1 MFCLCCFKDNKM
13 TLVILF
19 ISTFLFCC
27 QPKQTTKDVIT
38 GAAQVDLYIPLL
50 VGKSVAL
57 VANQTSLVHQVHLVD
72 TLLSRG
78 INISKVFAPEHGF
91 RGEADAGA
99 SIDNTIDTKTGLP
112 IFSLYGKNKKPSKEF
127 LEDVDMVVFDIQDV
141 GARFYTY
148 ISTLHYVMEA
158 CAENSIPVLVLDR
171 PNPNAHYVDG
181 PVLDTVFKS
190 FVGMHPIPIVHG
202 MTMVEYAQMINGE
215 YWLKD
220 SMQCELYWQEMKN
233 YDHQKS
239 YNLPIKPSPNLPN
252 QQSILLYPS
261 LCLFEQTTV
270 SIGRGTAF
278 PFQVI
283 GHPNYDNK
291 SFSFTPVSVV
301 EERKPKHE
309 GSESF
314 GIDLRKI
321 KVKKELNIKYLID
334 FYNKLKNTDSDF
346 FGKYF
351 YRIAGNKKLENQIKD
366 GISEKEIRSS
376 WEIKLSQYKAKRKK
390 YLLYK
395 DFE

>member
-1 MFCLCCFKDNKM
+1 MKKLLILLFTSHLVLSQQNSEIKVGSEKMHEYLDQISNKS
-13 TLVILF
+13 V
-19 ISTFLFCC
+19 
-27 QPKQTTKDVIT
+27 
-38 GAAQVDLYIPLL
+38 GLL
-50 VGKSVAL
+50 VNHSSTVRS
-57 VANQTSLVHQVHLVD
+57 THLID
-72 TLLSRG
+72 TLISKN
-78 INISKVFAPEHGF
+78 INIKKIFSPEHGF
-91 RGEADAGA
+91 TGNIERGKTVNEDTLI
-99 SIDNTIDTKTGLP
+99 IDEKIIP
-112 IFSLYGKNKKPSKEF
+112 IVSMYGKTRIPSKESMKG
-127 LEDVDMVVFDIQDV
+127 LDIIIFDIQDV

-148 ISTLHYVMEA
+148 ISAMHNMMNI
-158 CAENSIPVLVLDR
+158 CAELGISFLVLDR
-171 PNPNAHYVDG
+171 PNPNSGYIDG
-181 PVLDTVFKS
+181 PVLEMEYQS
-190 FVGMHPIPIVHG
+190 YIGMHKIPIVHALTVG
-202 MTMVEYAQMINGE
+202 ELAKMIKGEKWIENSEKLKLEVIKIDNWDHSKEY
-215 YWLKD
+215 K
-220 SMQCELYWQEMKN
+220 
-233 YDHQKS
+233 
-239 YNLPIKPSPNLPN
+239 LPVRPSPNLPN

-283 GHPNYDNK
+283 GHPNYDKK

-309 GSESF
+309 GNESF
-314 GIDLRKI
+314 GRDLRKI

-334 FYNKLKNTDSDF
+334 FYNKLKGTDSDF

-376 WEIKLSQYKAKRKK
+376 WKIKLSQYKAKRKK

>member
-1 MFCLCCFKDNKM
+1 MKKLLILLFTSHLVFSQQNSEIKVGSEKMNEYLDKIYNKS
-13 TLVILF
+13 V
-19 ISTFLFCC
+19 
-27 QPKQTTKDVIT
+27 
-38 GAAQVDLYIPLL
+38 GLL
-50 VGKSVAL
+50 VNHSSTVRS
-57 VANQTSLVHQVHLVD
+57 THLID
-72 TLLSRG
+72 TLISKN
-78 INISKVFAPEHGF
+78 INIKKIFSPEHGF
-91 RGEADAGA
+91 TGNIERGKTVNEDTLI
-99 SIDNTIDTKTGLP
+99 IDEKIIP
-112 IFSLYGKNKKPSKEF
+112 IVSMYGKTRIPSKESMKG
-127 LEDVDMVVFDIQDV
+127 LDIIIFDIQDV

-148 ISTLHYVMEA
+148 ISAMHNMMNI
-158 CAENSIPVLVLDR
+158 CAELGISFLVLDR
-171 PNPNAHYVDG
+171 PNPNSGYIDG
-181 PVLDTVFKS
+181 PVLEMEYQS
-190 FVGMHPIPIVHG
+190 YIGMHEIPIVHALTVG
-202 MTMVEYAQMINGE
+202 ELAKMIKGEKWIENSEKLKLEVIKIDNWDHSKEY
-215 YWLKD
+215 K
-220 SMQCELYWQEMKN
+220 
-233 YDHQKS
+233 
-239 YNLPIKPSPNLPN
+239 LPVRPSPNLPN

-261 LCLFEQTTV
+261 LCLFEQTNV

-309 GSESF
+309 GNESF

-334 FYNKLKNTDSDF
+334 FYNKLKETDSDF

>member
-1 MFCLCCFKDNKM
+1 MGSEMCIRDRIKVGSEKMNEYLDKISNKS
-13 TLVILF
+13 V
-19 ISTFLFCC
+19 
-27 QPKQTTKDVIT
+27 
-38 GAAQVDLYIPLL
+38 GLL
-50 VGKSVAL
+50 VNHSSTVRS
-57 VANQTSLVHQVHLVD
+57 THLID
-72 TLLSRG
+72 TLISKN
-78 INISKVFAPEHGF
+78 INIKKIFSPEHGF
-91 RGEADAGA
+91 TGNIERGKTVNEDTLI
-99 SIDNTIDTKTGLP
+99 IDEKIIP
-112 IFSLYGKNKKPSKEF
+112 IVSMYGKTRIPSKESMKG
-127 LEDVDMVVFDIQDV
+127 LDIIIFDIQDV

-148 ISTLHYVMEA
+148 ISAMHNMMNI
-158 CAENSIPVLVLDR
+158 CAELGISFLVLDR
-171 PNPNAHYVDG
+171 PNPNSGYIDG
-181 PVLDTVFKS
+181 PVLEMEYQS
-190 FVGMHPIPIVHG
+190 YIGMHEIPIVHALTVG
-202 MTMVEYAQMINGE
+202 ELAKMIKGEKWIENSEKLKLEVIKIDNWDHSKEY
-215 YWLKD
+215 K
-220 SMQCELYWQEMKN
+220 
-233 YDHQKS
+233 
-239 YNLPIKPSPNLPN
+239 LPVRPSPNLPN

-309 GSESF
+309 GNESF

>member
-1 MFCLCCFKDNKM
+1 M
-13 TLVILF
+13 TKIKEIICIFLVLINF
-19 ISTFLFCC
+19 NINA
-27 QPKQTTKDVIT
+27 QEIRVGAEQTHK
-38 GAAQVDLYIPLL
+38 YIPLL
-50 VGKSVAL
+50 QDQKVGVIG
-57 VANQTSLVHQVHLVD
+57 NQTSVIKDTHLVD
-72 TLLSRG
+72 SLIKLD
-78 INISKVFAPEHGF
+78 INIKKVFSPEHGF
-91 RGEADAGA
+91 RGKKDAGEE
-99 SIDNTIDTKTGLP
+99 IKNQTDEKTGIP
-112 IFSLYGKNKKPSKEF
+112 IISLYGENKKPTKKH
-127 LEDVDMVVFDIQDV
+127 LKNLDVLVFDIQDV
-141 GARFYTY
+141 GVRFYTY
-148 ISTLHYVMEA
+148 ISAMHNMMNI
-158 CAENSIPVLVLDR
+158 CAVLGISFLVLDR
-171 PNPNAHYVDG
+171 PNPNSGYIDG
-181 PVLDTVFKS
+181 PVLEMEYQS
-190 FVGMHPIPIVHG
+190 YIGMHEIPIVHALTVG
-202 MTMVEYAQMINGE
+202 ELAKMIKGEKWIENSEKLKLEVIKIDNWDHSKEY
-215 YWLKD
+215 K
-220 SMQCELYWQEMKN
+220 
-233 YDHQKS
+233 
-239 YNLPIKPSPNLPN
+239 LPVRPSPNLPN

-309 GSESF
+309 GNESF

-334 FYNKLKNTDSDF
+334 FYNKLKGTDSDF

-376 WEIKLSQYKAKRKK
+376 WKIKLSQYKAKRKK

>member
-1 MFCLCCFKDNKM
+1 MKKLLILLFTSHLVFSQQNSEIKVGSEKMHEYLDKISNKS
-13 TLVILF
+13 V
-19 ISTFLFCC
+19 
-27 QPKQTTKDVIT
+27 
-38 GAAQVDLYIPLL
+38 GLL
-50 VGKSVAL
+50 VNHSSTVRS
-57 VANQTSLVHQVHLVD
+57 THLID
-72 TLLSRG
+72 TLISKN
-78 INISKVFAPEHGF
+78 INIKKIFSPEHGF
-91 RGEADAGA
+91 TGNIERGKTVNEDTLI
-99 SIDNTIDTKTGLP
+99 IDEKIIP
-112 IFSLYGKNKKPSKEF
+112 IVSMYGKTRIPSKESMKG
-127 LEDVDMVVFDIQDV
+127 LDIIIFDIQDV
-141 GARFYTY
+141 GARFYTF
-148 ISTLHYVMEA
+148 ISAMHNMMNI
-158 CAENSIPVLVLDR
+158 CAELGISFLVLDR
-171 PNPNAHYVDG
+171 PNPNSGYIDG
-181 PVLDTVFKS
+181 PVLEMEYQS
-190 FVGMHPIPIVHG
+190 YIGMHEIPIVHALTVG
-202 MTMVEYAQMINGE
+202 ELAKMIKGEKWIENSEKLKLEVIKIDNWDHSKEY
-215 YWLKD
+215 K
-220 SMQCELYWQEMKN
+220 
-233 YDHQKS
+233 
-239 YNLPIKPSPNLPN
+239 LPIRPSPNLPN

-309 GSESF
+309 GNESF

-334 FYNKLKNTDSDF
+334 FYNKLKGTDSDF

>member
-1 MFCLCCFKDNKM
+1 MKKLLILLFTSHLVFSQQNSEVKVGSEKMNEYLNK
-13 TLVILF
+13 
-19 ISTFLFCC
+19 ISN
-27 QPKQTTKDVIT
+27 KSV
-38 GAAQVDLYIPLL
+38 GLL
-50 VGKSVAL
+50 VNHSSTVRS
-57 VANQTSLVHQVHLVD
+57 THLID
-72 TLLSRG
+72 TLISKN
-78 INISKVFAPEHGF
+78 INIQKIFSPEHGF
-91 RGEADAGA
+91 TGNIERGKTVNEDTLI
-99 SIDNTIDTKTGLP
+99 IDEKIIP
-112 IFSLYGKNKKPSKEF
+112 IVSMYGKTRIPSKESMKG
-127 LEDVDMVVFDIQDV
+127 LDIIIFDIQDV

-148 ISTLHYVMEA
+148 ISAMHNMMNI
-158 CAENSIPVLVLDR
+158 CAELGISFLVLDR
-171 PNPNAHYVDG
+171 PNPNSGYIDG
-181 PVLDTVFKS
+181 PVLEMEYQS
-190 FVGMHPIPIVHG
+190 YIGMHEIPIVHALTVG
-202 MTMVEYAQMINGE
+202 ELAKMIKGEKWIENSEKLKLEVIKIDNWDHSKEY
-215 YWLKD
+215 K
-220 SMQCELYWQEMKN
+220 
-233 YDHQKS
+233 
-239 YNLPIKPSPNLPN
+239 LPVRPSPNLPN

-270 SIGRGTAF
+270 SIGRGTPF

-283 GHPNYDNK
+283 GHPKYDNK
-291 SFSFTPVSVV
+291 SFSFTPFSVV

>member
-1 MFCLCCFKDNKM
+1 MKKLLILLFTSHLVFSQQNSEIKVGSEKMHEYLDKISNKS
-13 TLVILF
+13 V
-19 ISTFLFCC
+19 
-27 QPKQTTKDVIT
+27 
-38 GAAQVDLYIPLL
+38 GLL
-50 VGKSVAL
+50 VNHSSTVRS
-57 VANQTSLVHQVHLVD
+57 THLID
-72 TLLSRG
+72 TLISKN
-78 INISKVFAPEHGF
+78 INIKKIFSPEHGF
-91 RGEADAGA
+91 TGNIERGKTVNEDTLI
-99 SIDNTIDTKTGLP
+99 IDEKIIP
-112 IFSLYGKNKKPSKEF
+112 IVSMYGKTRIPSKESMKG
-127 LEDVDMVVFDIQDV
+127 LDIIIFDIQDV

-148 ISTLHYVMEA
+148 ISAMHNMMNI
-158 CAENSIPVLVLDR
+158 CAELGISFLVLDR
-171 PNPNAHYVDG
+171 PNPNSGYIDG
-181 PVLDTVFKS
+181 PVLEMEYQS
-190 FVGMHPIPIVHG
+190 YIGMHEIPIVHALTVG
-202 MTMVEYAQMINGE
+202 ELAKMIKGEKWIENSEKLKLEVIKIDNWDHSKEY
-215 YWLKD
+215 K
-220 SMQCELYWQEMKN
+220 
-233 YDHQKS
+233 
-239 YNLPIKPSPNLPN
+239 LPVRPSPNLPN

-283 GHPNYDNK
+283 GHHNYDNK

>member
-1 MFCLCCFKDNKM
+1 MKKLLILLFTSQLVFSQQNSEIKVGSEKMHEYLDKISNKS
-13 TLVILF
+13 V
-19 ISTFLFCC
+19 
-27 QPKQTTKDVIT
+27 
-38 GAAQVDLYIPLL
+38 GLL
-50 VGKSVAL
+50 VNHSSTVRS
-57 VANQTSLVHQVHLVD
+57 THLID
-72 TLLSRG
+72 TLISKN
-78 INISKVFAPEHGF
+78 INIKKIFSPEHGF
-91 RGEADAGA
+91 TGNIERGKTVNEDTLI
-99 SIDNTIDTKTGLP
+99 IDEKIIP
-112 IFSLYGKNKKPSKEF
+112 IVSMYGKTRIPSKESMKG
-127 LEDVDMVVFDIQDV
+127 LDIIIFDIQDV

-148 ISTLHYVMEA
+148 ISAMHNMMNI
-158 CAENSIPVLVLDR
+158 CAELGISFLVLDR
-171 PNPNAHYVDG
+171 PNPNSGYIDG
-181 PVLDTVFKS
+181 PVLEMEYQS
-190 FVGMHPIPIVHG
+190 YIGMHEIPIVHALTVG
-202 MTMVEYAQMINGE
+202 ELAKMIKGEKWIENSEKLKLEVIKIDNWDHSKEY
-215 YWLKD
+215 K
-220 SMQCELYWQEMKN
+220 
-233 YDHQKS
+233 
-239 YNLPIKPSPNLPN
+239 LPVRPSPNLPN

-334 FYNKLKNTDSDF
+334 FYNKLKGTDSDF
-346 FGKYF
+346 FGKYL

>member
-1 MFCLCCFKDNKM
+1 MIKLFLLLINLTFTTNQDINKKI
-13 TLVILF
+13 ILGAERLNLYDKN
-19 ISTFLFCC
+19 ISNKSL
-27 QPKQTTKDVIT
+27 
-38 GAAQVDLYIPLL
+38 ALL
-50 VGKSVAL
+50 VNHSSLINNTHIIDTLSQYGYNIKKIFTPEHGLSGKIERGKSI
-57 VANQTSLVHQVHLVD
+57 SDD
-72 TLLSRG
+72 TLL
-78 INISKVFAPEHGF
+78 INNKKIPIISM
-91 RGEADAGA
+91 
-99 SIDNTIDTKTGLP
+99 
-112 IFSLYGKNKKPSKEF
+112 YGKTRIPSYES
-127 LEDVDMVVFDIQDV
+127 LDGIDVVIFDIQDV

-148 ISTLHYVMEA
+148 ISAMHNMMEV
-158 CAENSIPVLVLDR
+158 CANLNIDFIVFDR
-171 PNPNAHYVDG
+171 PNPNGSYVDG
-181 PVLDTVFKS
+181 PVLEKEYKS
-190 FVGMHPIPIVHG
+190 YIGMHEIPIVHG
-202 MTMVEYAQMINGE
+202 CTVGELALMIKGEKWIKNSEKLNLKVIPILNWDHTMDY
-215 YWLKD
+215 K
-220 SMQCELYWQEMKN
+220 
-233 YDHQKS
+233 
-239 YNLPIKPSPNLPN
+239 LPIKPSPNLPN

-270 SIGRGTAF
+270 SIGRGTPF

-309 GSESF
+309 DNKSY

-334 FYNKLKNTDSDF
+334 FYNKLKETDPDF